1 MDIRL
6 DGRTAVITGASEGLG
21 LAMAR
26 KFAESG
32 ANVAMVSRT
41 SETLDEAR
49 QDVASSAGGNQVRI
63 EAVPCDVSDMV
74 QISRAWQTITNTFG
88 AVDILVNNA
97 GQTAFGP
104 FLDCDD
110 ERWQADLDLKLFAA
124 IRLGRLAMPG
134 MAERKWGRII
144 NVLAGSAKTPG
155 AGSAP
160 TSVSRAAGMALT
172 KVMAGEGAPDNIL
185 VNALLVGLIKSGQHE
200 RRHQQQAPEKS
211 YDEYMA
217 EIGVGIPLGR
227 VGEAEE
233 FANLACFLV
242 SDAGSYVTGCAINV
256 DGGRSPVV

>member
-1 MDIRL
+1 MDVRL
-6 DGRTAVITGASEGLG
+6 DGRTALITGASEGLG

-32 ANVAMVSRT
+32 ANVAMVSR
-41 SETLDEAR
+41 SADNLETGR
-49 QDVASSAGGNQVRI
+49 QEIMSAVGGNMVKV
-63 EAVPCDVSDMV
+63 EAFPCDVTDTD
-74 QISRAWQTITNTFG
+74 QIARMWQSVMNSFG

-97 GQTAFGP
+97 GATAVGP
-104 FLDCDD
+104 LLDCDD
-110 ERWQADLDLKLFAA
+110 EHWQADLDLKLFAA

-134 MAERKWGRII
+134 MAERNWGRII

-200 RRHQQQAPEKS
+200 RRHQAQAPEKS
-211 YDEYMA
+211 YEDYVTER
-217 EIGVGIPLGR
+217 GVGIPLGR
-227 VGEAEE
+227 MGEAEE

-242 SDAGSYVTGCAINV
+242 SDAGSYVTGTAINV

>member
-1 MDIRL
+1 MDVRL
-6 DGRTAVITGASEGLG
+6 DGRTALITGASEGLG

-32 ANVAMVSRT
+32 ANVAMVSR
-41 SETLDEAR
+41 SADRLEAGR
-49 QDVASSAGGNQVRI
+49 QEIMSTAGGNKVKV
-63 EAVPCDVSDMV
+63 EAIPCDVTDTD
-74 QISRAWQTITNTFG
+74 QIAAMWQTVSGTFG

-97 GQTAFGP
+97 GATANGP
-104 FLDCDD
+104 LLDCDD

-134 MAERKWGRII
+134 MAERNWGRII

-200 RRHQQQAPEKS
+200 RRHQAQAPDKTYE
-211 YDEYMA
+211 EYMA
-217 EIGVGIPLGR
+217 TRGGGIPLGR

-233 FANLACFLV
+233 FANMACFLV